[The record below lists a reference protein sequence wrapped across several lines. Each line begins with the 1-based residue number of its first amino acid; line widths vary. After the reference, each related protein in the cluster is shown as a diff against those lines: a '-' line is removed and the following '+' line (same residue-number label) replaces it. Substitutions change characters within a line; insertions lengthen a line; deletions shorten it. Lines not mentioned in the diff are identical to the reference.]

1 MVDKV
6 RTVYELLIELERALV
21 GDTRTSRVPT
31 VVMGPVNKD
40 ANGASEGWVGVYAD
54 TVAYSPRTVG
64 AGMGNWGSSTVLR
77 VIVQPGARGEEQ
89 RRQHEQHQSGLV
101 DRGNAHT
108 RPMRYRPNSS
118 ARIPSAM
125 AMNARPTPRS
135 SQRRVRGR
143 PIAAAMRL
151 PTAI

>member
-54 TVAYSPRTVG
+54 TVAYTPRTVG

-77 VIVQPGARGEEQ
+77 VIVQRSHLEDPKEAFRLLSELIKDVVDVILKDPSMQSVSENLPSIDVAYGTRDSDATTLYFQGAVVTIRFDG
-89 RRQHEQHQSGLV
+89 
-101 DRGNAHT
+101 
-108 RPMRYRPNSS
+108 
-118 ARIPSAM
+118 
-125 AMNARPTPRS
+125 RS
-135 SQRRVRGR
+135 LTV
-143 PIAAAMRL
+143 
-151 PTAI
+151 